1 MTTQVT
7 KEMVQ
12 AAIDAF
18 DNGETLEDCWQEALE
33 AAISVNQK
41 PIATDKEQGWCPD
54 VCPLTGTPFFMWINH
69 YQTGQMVP
77 TYGGPFD
84 SYTIPVKGD
93 DGSYCRE
100 RFDHDRGHWL
110 ENESYDVGLVVIP
123 EEDYE
128 PKSESKNR
136 SGTDC
141 EAKELLSLDCALSRQ
156 RMNGLQ
162 ISLVNK
168 QLFKPLMDDMYAID
182 PVKAKRFLANINIEE
197 GQGIA

>member
-18 DNGETLEDCWQEALE
+18 DNGETLEDCWQEAIE
-33 AAISVNQK
+33 AAIGVNQQS
-41 PIATDKEQGWCPD
+41 IATDKEQGWCPD
-54 VCPLTGTPFFMWINH
+54 VCPLTGAPFFMWINH

-123 EEDYE
+123 EEHYE

-197 GQGIA
+197 GQEIA